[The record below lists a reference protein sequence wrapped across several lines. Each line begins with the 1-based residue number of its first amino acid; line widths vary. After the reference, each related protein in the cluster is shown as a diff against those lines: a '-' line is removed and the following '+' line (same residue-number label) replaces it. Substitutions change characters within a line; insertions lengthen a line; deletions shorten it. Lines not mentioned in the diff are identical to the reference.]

1 MYLTVQRKKQIFYE
15 VIFVAPTMFFFIIVK
30 ILPML
35 ATVWYSLTS
44 WNGIS
49 AVKDFVGIQ
58 NFIRLAEDKHYWY
71 SLGFTLF
78 FSLFS
83 VIFANVLGFLVAYVL
98 SKDIPGRN
106 FLRAAFYLP
115 YVLGGLVL
123 GFVWKFIFL
132 KFFPLLF
139 QLTGISIFGLC
150 WLGTTG
156 TAFWAM
162 VIVQTWS
169 ILGYMMLLYVAG
181 ISVIPVDVVES
192 AKIDG
197 ASSIQIIFG
206 IVLPLLMPTITRCL
220 FISFLTCMK
229 VYDVNLSLTDGN
241 PYRSSESI
249 AYNIYR
255 TAFGENAMGYGC
267 AKSLI
272 FIMVILIISFIQI
285 EMTSRKEVQM

>member
-1 MYLTVQRKKQIFYE
+1 MTGRYKKQIMYE
-15 VIFVAPTMFFFIIVK
+15 IIFIAPTMVFFIIVK

-35 ATVWYSLTS
+35 ATVWYSLTG

-49 AVKDFVGIQ
+49 AVKNFVGIQ

-71 SLGFTLF
+71 SLGFTLL
-78 FSLFS
+78 FSLIS
-83 VIFANVLGFLVAYVL
+83 VIAANILGFLIAYAL
-98 SKDIPGRN
+98 SRNIPGRN
-106 FLRAAFYLP
+106 ILRAAFYLP

-132 KFFPLLF
+132 KFFPLLY
-139 QLTGISIFGLC
+139 QVTGIGVFGLS
-150 WLGTTG
+150 WLGTTK

-162 VIVQTWS
+162 VIVQVWS

-181 ISVIPVDVVES
+181 ISVIPTDAIES

-197 ASSIQIIFG
+197 ANTMQIIFK
-206 IVLPLLMPTITRCL
+206 IVLPLLMPTVTRCL

-249 AYNIYR
+249 AYNIYK
-255 TAFGENAMGYGC
+255 TAFDENAMGYGC

-272 FIMVILIISFIQI
+272 FILVILAISFIQI
-285 EMTSRKEVQM
+285 EMTSRKEVQV

>member
-1 MYLTVQRKKQIFYE
+1 MNPYRKKQIIYE
-15 VIFVAPTMFFFIIVK
+15 VIFVAPTMAFFTIIK

-35 ATVWYSLTS
+35 STVWYSLTS

-49 AVKDFVGIQ
+49 ATKTFAGIK
-58 NFIRLAEDKHYWY
+58 NYVDLAADKHYWY
-71 SLGFTLF
+71 SMGFTLL

-83 VIFANVLGFLVAYVL
+83 VVFANALGFVVAYVL

-106 FLRAAFYLP
+106 ALRAAVYLP

-132 KFFPLLF
+132 KFFPVLN
-139 QLTGISIFGLC
+139 QMTGIGLFGLS
-150 WLGTTG
+150 WLGTTK
-156 TAFWAM
+156 TAFSAM
-162 VIVQTWS
+162 VIVQVWS

-181 ISVIPVDVVES
+181 LSVIPVDVLES
-192 AKIDG
+192 ARIDG
-197 ASSIQIIFG
+197 ANALQVIYRII
-206 IVLPLLMPTITRCL
+206 LPLLMPTITRCL

-249 AYNIYR
+249 AYNIYK
-255 TAFGENAMGYGC
+255 TAFDENAMGYGC

-272 FIMVILIISFIQI
+272 FIVVILIISLIQVVL
-285 EMTSRKEVQM
+285 TSRKEVQA

>member
-1 MYLTVQRKKQIFYE
+1 MTVRRKKQMMYE
-15 VIFVAPTMFFFIIVK
+15 IIFVAPTMIFFIIVK

-35 ATVWYSLTS
+35 ATVWYSLTG

-49 AVKDFVGIQ
+49 AVKNFVGFQ
-58 NFIRLAEDKHYWY
+58 NFIRLASDKHYWY
-71 SLGFTLF
+71 SMGFTLL
-78 FSLFS
+78 FSLLA
-83 VIFANVLGFLVAYVL
+83 VILANVLGFLVAYVL

-106 FLRAAFYLP
+106 VLRAAFYLP
-115 YVLGGLVL
+115 HVLGGLVL

-132 KFFPLLF
+132 RFFPLLGEATGIGVF
-139 QLTGISIFGLC
+139 QLS
-150 WLGTTG
+150 WLGTTR

-169 ILGYMMLLYVAG
+169 ILGYMMLLYVSG
-181 ISVIPVDVVES
+181 ISVIPGDVIES
-192 AKIDG
+192 ARIDG
-197 ASSIQIIFG
+197 AGAVQIVFR

-249 AYNIYR
+249 AYNIYK

-272 FIMVILIISFIQI
+272 FIVVILIISFIQV